1 MPAQRGSGNA
11 RLHKHI
17 GYAFLFT
24 ISNILMIIVYFIA
37 LSKVES
43 QPSTWE
49 FNSQPTVSE
58 LTDECVVECD
68 SLGEFVDEKAR
79 DSNSDFS
86 EEVIS

>member
-17 GYAFLFT
+17 GYAFLHIIT
-24 ISNILMIIVYFIA
+24 NTLMIIVYFIA

-68 SLGEFVDEKAR
+68 SPEEFVDEKVS
-79 DSNSDFS
+79 DSNNDFS
-86 EEVIS
+86 I